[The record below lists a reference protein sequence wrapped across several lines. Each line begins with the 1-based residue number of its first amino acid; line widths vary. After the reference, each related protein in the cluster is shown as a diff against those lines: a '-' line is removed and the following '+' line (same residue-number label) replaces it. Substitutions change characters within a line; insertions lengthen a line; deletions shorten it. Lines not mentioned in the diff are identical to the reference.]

1 MYLPFLLRKGSMVS
15 TTFGFRVISR
25 WSEVSTYSCRSSP
38 GWLNRLPFALPLV
51 RRFAFPHPQ
60 VPLSC
65 GLSKDGAKVGLVVS
79 SSVRH
84 FSSIYLRDR
93 LSSWRLAERPCNYLH
108 YSTRRYPSSLVFLC
122 IQRERLGLVVL
133 FDNSFFPLLVF
144 LRFCGVITH

>member
-1 MYLPFLLRKGSMVS
+1 M
-15 TTFGFRVISR
+15 
-25 WSEVSTYSCRSSP
+25 
-38 GWLNRLPFALPLV
+38 

-60 VPLSC
+60 VPLSR

-93 LSSWRLAERPCNYLH
+93 LSSEDLLKDRATTCILQQEGTFRSVSNEKG
-108 YSTRRYPSSLVFLC
+108 LV
-122 IQRERLGLVVL
+122 LVVL

-144 LRFCGVITH
+144 LRFLVLSLTSLSFGAERKTASKGVPTCRVPRRPWTTGLQRPGI

>member
-38 GWLNRLPFALPLV
+38 GWLNRLPFALHLV
-51 RRFAFPHPQ
+51 RRFAFPLPQ
-60 VPLSC
+60 VPLSR

-93 LSSWRLAERPCNYLH
+93 LSSEDLLKGRATTCIIQQEGTPLRWFSSVSNEKGWSWLFCLTN
-108 YSTRRYPSSLVFLC
+108 PSFLSLSSFVF
-122 IQRERLGLVVL
+122 VVL
-133 FDNSFFPLLVF
+133 
-144 LRFCGVITH
+144 